1 MGKTNR
7 CNMQEDVTVKAEI
20 VKKYKNTFL
29 SCYFKRSPNAVLS
42 EDFVFLSVFLIHLV
56 KRCSLSLSIL
66 TFLCYLNLY
75 WHLLLPEAELGLL
88 QQAVSYYHK
97 ALHLGCCSSPRSAS
111 DCSEA
116 FLLYKMSSV

>member
-56 KRCSLSLSIL
+56 KRCFSFTIHFNFSVLSKFVL
-66 TFLCYLNLY
+66 
-75 WHLLLPEAELGLL
+75 
-88 QQAVSYYHK
+88 
-97 ALHLGCCSSPRSAS
+97 
-111 DCSEA
+111 A
-116 FLLYKMSSV
+116 FVTARGGSRTAATSC